1 MKSLNEISNYKCLQI
16 IVISLLG
23 STFWRIQSQ
32 SQFLSNNLRGKHCE
46 VCDKSWR
53 QKNIVNATNK
63 TLEIMSKALYL
74 HIDGTFCSMLKKW
87 LQTLI
92 ITAEVATEV
101 WSKCELCDK
110 RFQWSKILIIF
121 CSSCGIHSA
130 S

>member
-1 MKSLNEISNYKCLQI
+1 MKFVTNLEGK
-16 IVISLLG
+16 
-23 STFWRIQSQ
+23 RI
-32 SQFLSNNLRGKHCE
+32 
-46 VCDKSWR
+46 
-53 QKNIVNATNK
+53 IVNATNK

-110 RFQWSKILIIF
+110 RFQ
-121 CSSCGIHSA
+121 
-130 S
+130 